1 MDGFLKK
8 EIKNYGSLII
18 TEKGEG
24 YIKDPETYL
33 IPEDRDFDSSPK
45 TDNNIN
51 KRSVID
57 QELMSSLI
65 KLRKKVA
72 QKFSV
77 PPFVVFQEF
86 SLEEMTYKYPINLE
100 ELKNI
105 NGVGEGKANK
115 FGHDFISLIKGYVNE
130 NNIERPDD
138 VKLRTSGAKSA
149 SKLSL
154 IQNID
159 KKIPLD
165 EIINSKGVEF
175 SQLLFEL
182 ESIVFS
188 GTKLNIDYYIND
200 ILDEDQQLDLHDYFI
215 GANNE
220 DVSVALQEF
229 DGEFDE
235 DDIRLYRIKF
245 ISDIA
250 N

>member
-1 MDGFLKK
+1 MDTFFFQA
-8 EIKNYGSLII
+8 
-18 TEKGEG
+18 
-24 YIKDPETYL
+24 
-33 IPEDRDFDSSPK
+33 EDGIRDYDV
-45 TDNNIN
+45 TG
-51 KRSVID
+51 V
-57 QELMSSLI
+57 QTCAL
-65 KLRKKVA
+65 
-72 QKFSV
+72 
-77 PPFVVFQEF
+77 
-86 SLEEMTYKYPINLE
+86 PI
-100 ELKNI
+100 
-105 NGVGEGKANK
+105 
-115 FGHDFISLIKGYVNE
+115 S
-130 NNIERPDD
+130 
-138 VKLRTSGAKSA
+138 KSA

-200 ILDEDQQLDLHDYFI
+200 ILDEDHQLDLHDYFI

>member
-1 MDGFLKK
+1 MVTLNGSSAPTRLTVTSTVVPFCPRSFLRTSSCFIPMADSPFIFTSRSPDWSPTAS
-8 EIKNYGSLII
+8 EGDPSI
-18 TEKGEG
+18 T
-24 YIKDPETYL
+24 
-33 IPEDRDFDSSPK
+33 
-45 TDNNIN
+45 
-51 KRSVID
+51 
-57 QELMSSLI
+57 
-65 KLRKKVA
+65 
-72 QKFSV
+72 
-77 PPFVVFQEF
+77 
-86 SLEEMTYKYPINLE
+86 EMTYKYPINLE

-138 VKLRTSGAKSA
+138 VKLRTSGAKSG

-165 EIINSKGVEF
+165 EIINSKVVEF

-200 ILDEDQQLDLHDYFI
+200 ILDEDQQLDLHEYFI

-235 DDIRLYRIKF
+235 DEIRLYRIKF